1 VEEVQLPAQLTTRA
15 QVNGYLF
22 LLQRFDHALV
32 RRDVHML
39 HDPMRIQYR
48 SWITGFVLAVLAAGG
63 CAVLGFL
70 HPQGQVGDS
79 KIIMGSNSGA
89 LYVVVGNTLHPVLN
103 LASARLVAGG
113 GAAPTSVQEAKLSTM
128 SRGSLLGIPGAPA
141 TLPGPSS
148 DRSAWT
154 LCDDVGSGLN
164 TTVLDGNPQ
173 LGPQL
178 RPAAADEAL
187 LTTLDGTSYLIYD
200 GRHARVDTANAA
212 IESALQLRGIAPR
225 PIEPG
230 LLNATVS
237 APDLAVPAIAGAGA
251 PSAVHGTPIGTVISV
266 EGEQPG
272 SAMLYVALAGGIQ
285 TVSPFTAEVLRTAN
299 SMGRNEMTQ
308 VAPDAIRG
316 VPLVHT
322 LPIDQF
328 PDQRPAIV
336 SADTAP
342 IACAAWARGPHDPTA
357 QLQVL
362 IGRQLP
368 LPDGALPLDL
378 VGGGTGGVA
387 NAAYVPPS
395 TGEFVQV
402 TGIEPDSTRRDGLY
416 YITDTG
422 VRFGIP
428 DANTAAI
435 LGLSQP
441 KLAPWQI
448 VDQLPSGP
456 MLDRPSALVARNTVP
471 VNGPGR

>member
-1 VEEVQLPAQLTTRA
+1 MPAQLTTRA

-48 SWITGFVLAVLAAGG
+48 SWITGFVLAALVAGG

-79 KIIMGSNSGA
+79 KIIMGSHSGA
-89 LYVVVGNTLHPVLN
+89 LYVVVGKTLHPVLN
-103 LASARLVAGG
+103 LASARLVAGS
-113 GAAPTSVQEAKLSTM
+113 GAAPAPVEEAKLSDM
-128 SRGSLLGIPGAPA
+128 PRGSLLGIPGAPA
-141 TLPGPSS
+141 ALPGPSS
-148 DRSAWT
+148 ARSAWAV
-154 LCDDVGSGLN
+154 CDDVGSGLN
-164 TTVLDGNPQ
+164 TTVLEGNPQ
-173 LGPQL
+173 LGPQVH
-178 RPAAADEAL
+178 PTAAGEAL
-187 LTTLDGTSYLIYD
+187 LATRDGASYLIYD

-212 IESALQLRGIAPR
+212 IESALQLHGIAQR
-225 PIEPG
+225 PIGTG

-237 APDLAVPAIAGAGA
+237 APDLAVPAIPNAGA

-272 SAMLYVALAGGIQ
+272 SAMLYVALADGIQ

-316 VPLVHT
+316 VPVVHT
-322 LPIDQF
+322 LPVDQF
-328 PDQRPAIV
+328 PVQRPAIV

-342 IACAAWARGPHDPTA
+342 IACAAWARGPHDPAA
-357 QLQVL
+357 QLGVL

-368 LPDGALPLDL
+368 LPDGAQPLDL
-378 VGGGTGGVA
+378 VGGSTGAVA
-387 NAAYVPPS
+387 DAAYVPPS

-402 TGIEPDSTRRDGLY
+402 TGIEPDSTRRDGLF

-428 DANTAAI
+428 DAATAAV

-441 KLAPWQI
+441 KLVPWQI
-448 VDQLPSGP
+448 VDQFPSGP
-456 MLDRPSALVARNTVP
+456 MLDRRSALIARDTVP
-471 VNGPGR
+471 VTGPGR